1 MNKISPLGSNWNEFE
16 QQIFNEEEIRESNL
30 RVALIKELIT
40 SRQQLGDFP
49 KTTWNL
55 KRCEATYDCTHWK
68 RTNES
73 SAWNVVKITRS
84 FRENPVDCASKGK
97 KCLRYTR
104 YIDLLYYK

>member
-40 SRQQLGDFP
+40 SRQQLGISQKQLETLSGVKQP
-49 KTTWNL
+49 MIARIEKGQTNPQLETLL
-55 KRCEATYDCTHWK
+55 KLLAP
-68 RTNES
+68 
-73 SAWNVVKITRS
+73 